1 MKYNFYLSFLLITT
15 CILNGC
21 SKDISSDE
29 NILNACI
36 EWGNTKVF
44 ESSKR
49 MDILKNYGF
58 SPATAYELED
68 KMDLKWQMKQ
78 NSVGTSIYERIE
90 QCEVKHPEFSCPGLL
105 KKIHKGISYIEEEM
119 TFAACSLGMTVEEM
133 LEKL

>member
-1 MKYNFYLSFLLITT
+1 MKYNFYLSFILITT

-21 SKDISSDE
+21 SKDITSDE

-49 MDILKNYGF
+49 MDILKNYDF

-68 KMDLKWQMKQ
+68 KMGIIWQNKQ
-78 NSVGTSIYERIE
+78 RAVGTPIYERIE
-90 QCEVKHPEFSCPGLL
+90 QCEVTHPEFSCLGLL
-105 KKIHKGISYIEEEM
+105 KKIHKGISYREEEGAM
-119 TFAACSLGMTVEEM
+119 AVCMNKIAEDMSKNF
-133 LEKL
+133 